1 MAIDEGDSLSLIF
14 GALADPTRRAI
25 LTRLAAGEAD
35 VTELM
40 KPFNLSQ
47 PAISKHLTVLEKAGL
62 VIRRQDAQR
71 RPRALLA
78 MPLKEVADWMEP
90 FHQFWEK
97 KFVGLDEYLKVIT
110 PQPTGKRR
118 THTKK
123 SGEPR

>member
-1 MAIDEGDSLSLIF
+1 MAIEEGDSLSLIF

-110 PQPTGKRR
+110 PHPTGKRR

>member
-1 MAIDEGDSLSLIF
+1 MAIDEGDSLSRIF
-14 GALADPTRRAI
+14 AALADPTRRAI
-25 LTRLAAGEAD
+25 LSRLAAGEAD

-47 PAISKHLTVLEKAGL
+47 PAISKHLTVLEKSGL

-90 FHQFWEK
+90 FHHFWEK
-97 KFVGLDEYLKVIT
+97 KFVGLDDYLKVIT

-118 THTKK
+118 PRTKK